1 MPRIGFQSSTAS
13 RLRAG
18 AKAEDVDFSGPITL
32 TDDGLVY
39 IELRP
44 DLDYDRI
51 VGNTKPTRVVRGIIE
66 GWSLPVFNN
75 DDEELFLSIC
85 APNRWDAASN
95 ITVHAYCYLV
105 SANDGKKFGLRL
117 TYSSYTPL
125 TDTVPDTSTDV
136 DVQTSTGTAVQY
148 QSFEVTF
155 TIPYSGI
162 NIDDD
167 ISLRLYRIAAAPIG
181 DEIAGEVVVTHVGV
195 IFRRDKLGAAT
206 P

>member
-1 MPRIGFQSSTAS
+1 MPRIGFQSSSAS

-18 AKAEDVDFSGPITL
+18 AKAEDVEFFGPITL

-44 DLDYDRI
+44 DMDYDRI
-51 VGNTKPTRVVRGIIE
+51 VANTKPTRVVRGIIE
-66 GWSLPVFNN
+66 GFSLPVFN
-75 DDEELFLSIC
+75 DDNEELFFNIC
-85 APNRWDAASN
+85 VPSRWDAASN
-95 ITVHAYCYLV
+95 ILFHAYCYLV

-117 TYSSYTPL
+117 AYASYTPP

-136 DVQTSTGTAVQY
+136 DVQTSTGTAAEF
-148 QSFEVTF
+148 QSFKVAF

-162 NIDDD
+162 SIDDVL
-167 ISLRLYRIAAAPIG
+167 SLRLYRIDADPIG

-195 IFRRDKLGAAT
+195 IFRRDKLGAAA